1 MPDILLGCTG
11 VRVETRK
18 LVSPPLKMPKKKF
31 AADQVVE
38 QRRYEAVE
46 LSNKADNLDKMADI
60 TIEPERQKQYR
71 QRAEEYREK
80 PPVNYRPEVHWR
92 RPFWF
97 GSLSVT
103 AVTG

>member
-1 MPDILLGCTG
+1 
-11 VRVETRK
+11 
-18 LVSPPLKMPKKKF
+18 MPKKKF

-71 QRAEEYREK
+71 QKAEEYREQARLARESATNASK
-80 PPVNYRPEVHWR
+80 
-92 RPFWF
+92 
-97 GSLSVT
+97 T
-103 AVTG
+103 